1 MRVRPA
7 ARLLILDEGQRILLF
22 RYSHTADALAGQT
35 YWATPGGGVEQG
47 ESFAQAAI
55 RELREET
62 GIICADIGSSIA
74 QQSFVMTL
82 PNGEEVRALE
92 KFYMVQATRHGIS
105 THGWSH
111 NEKRVISD
119 HRWWRVSELQATAEI
134 IYPQGLATILASLS
148 A

>member
-22 RYSHTADALAGQT
+22 RYRHTTDALVGQT

-62 GIICADIGSSIA
+62 GIVCADMGSSIA

-82 PNGEEVRALE
+82 PEGEKVRALE
-92 KFYMVQATRHGIS
+92 KFYVVWVQSHAIS
-105 THGWSH
+105 THGWSR

-119 HRWWRVSELQATAEI
+119 HRWWHMAELQITAEI